1 MITAFVRTIIL
12 YFLIVVGMR
21 LMGKRQIGELE
32 PSELVLTMM
41 ISDLAA
47 VPMQDFGIP
56 LLSGLLPILTLLALS
71 LLLSQL
77 SLRSLRLRALICGTP
92 TVLIRGGKL
101 QQDAMR
107 KNRFTI
113 DELMEELR
121 EQGVTYSD
129 TMELGIMIETPA
141 AAIISDRLAPMVDFF
156 SVGTND
162 LTQYTLAC
170 DRQNPDIEPFIDTHH
185 EAILRLIEMSAKNAH
200 ANGAWIGI
208 CGELAAD
215 TTLTETF
222 LRMGIDELSV
232 SPAFVLKVR
241 DAVRNVDL
249 RK

>member
-121 EQGVTYSD
+121 EQGVTRIEDVKYAVLENSGQL
-129 TMELGIMIETPA
+129 TVFPWTAQQPPTAEREFYRERLAELGLGLEDDVT
-141 AAIISDRLAPMVDFF
+141 LPMVII
-156 SVGTND
+156 ND
-162 LTQYTLAC
+162 GRVIHRNLTAC
-170 DRQNPDIEPFIDTHH
+170 GR
-185 EAILRLIEMSAKNAH
+185 
-200 ANGAWIGI
+200 
-208 CGELAAD
+208 
-215 TTLTETF
+215 
-222 LRMGIDELSV
+222 DE
-232 SPAFVLKVR
+232 
-241 DAVRNVDL
+241 NWL
-249 RK
+249 RKQLSREKASSPREIFLLTLDEQGQVFCVRKERES

>member
-92 TVLIRGGKL
+92 YGPDPGR
-101 QQDAMR
+101 Q
-107 KNRFTI
+107 
-113 DELMEELR
+113 
-121 EQGVTYSD
+121 
-129 TMELGIMIETPA
+129 A
-141 AAIISDRLAPMVDFF
+141 AAGRHAE
-156 SVGTND
+156 
-162 LTQYTLAC
+162 
-170 DRQNPDIEPFIDTHH
+170 EPLYH
-185 EAILRLIEMSAKNAH
+185 R
-200 ANGAWIGI
+200 
-208 CGELAAD
+208 
-215 TTLTETF
+215 
-222 LRMGIDELSV
+222 
-232 SPAFVLKVR
+232 
-241 DAVRNVDL
+241 
-249 RK
+249 